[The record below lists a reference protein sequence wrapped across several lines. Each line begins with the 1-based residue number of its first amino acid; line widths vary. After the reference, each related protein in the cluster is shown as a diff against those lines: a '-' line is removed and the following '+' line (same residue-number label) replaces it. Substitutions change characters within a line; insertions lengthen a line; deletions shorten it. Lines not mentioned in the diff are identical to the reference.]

1 MANLPTHVVI
11 VPDGNRRWAKQKNL
25 PPWQGHFKGAEITK
39 ELLQTALDLDI
50 YCMSIWGGSWENL
63 TKRPRLEVK
72 ALFKIYEEYM
82 KKLTRRPEITKYKIK
97 VNVFGRWSEILPKG
111 GQKAIRNIITATKN
125 NDQHLLNFFIG
136 YNGTDEM
143 LSAIQS
149 IARSAGK
156 NKNLKITESI
166 LKQHLW
172 TGSLPP
178 VDLLIRT
185 GSIDDPHNSAG
196 FMMWQTANSQFYFSE
211 KLYPDFD
218 KQEFLKALKDF
229 ATRQRRLGK

>member
-1 MANLPTHVVI
+1 MSDLPKHVVI

-39 ELLQTALDLDI
+39 EILQTALDLDI
-50 YCMSIWGGSWENL
+50 YCVSIWGGSWENL

-82 KKLTRRPEITKYKIK
+82 RRLIKRPEIDKYKIK
-97 VNVFGRWSEILPKG
+97 VNVFGRWPEILPQN
-111 GQKAIRNIITATKN
+111 GQKAIRDIITTTKN
-125 NDQHLLNFFIG
+125 HDQHLLNFFIG

-149 IARSAGK
+149 IIKSARK

-185 GSIDDPHNSAG
+185 GSKNDPHNSAG
-196 FMMWQTANSQFYFSE
+196 FMMWQTADSQFYFSE
-211 KLYPDFD
+211 KFYPDFD
-218 KQEFLKALKDF
+218 KTAFIKALEDF
-229 ATRQRRLGK
+229 KNRQRRLGK